1 MYSGADVELDGDVDI
16 FIYQKNEKVNPDEIG
31 ANGIWLQ
38 GGDTEVNIGD
48 SSTSTKIWTF
58 ALKPDTLQAKGKSQL
73 NIKSTNNQIVGN
85 ILIEPEASVSAN
97 FIGNGYF
104 YGDNFLSDNPNWVG
118 WVGDFGE
125 SGENARPK
133 YEQGDLNVSFE
144 NGAQWIYLKKT
155 ENL

>member
-85 ILIEPEASVSAN
+85 ILVEKEASVTAS
-97 FIGNGYF
+97 FVGNGYF
-104 YGDNFLSDNPNWVG
+104 SGDDYSLDTQNWVG
-118 WVGDFGE
+118 WVGDLSDGR
-125 SGENARPK
+125 NK
-133 YEQGDLNVSFE
+133 YTEGNLKTALNGFTLNPLSSLLLHLTITV
-144 NGAQWIYLKKT
+144 
-155 ENL
+155 